1 MYVKEEIKVRL
12 NMIVDKY
19 VNLMILHNSIII
31 SKIKNQQVMR
41 NRTNSYIKKLINKNI
56 LFNKRHQLIFLT
68 YSNLLLS

>member
-31 SKIKNQQVMR
+31 SKIKNQQIMR
-41 NRTNSYIKKLINKNI
+41 DRTNSYIKKLIK
-56 LFNKRHQLIFLT
+56 
-68 YSNLLLS
+68 